1 MHGYAS
7 WAVAIR
13 NACCRPS
20 QTATH
25 STEFAMFASLM
36 RRNLL
41 RPLSLLTAIGLVAAC
56 ARSTS
61 TSSTSTGMGAG
72 ATISA
77 ARPVLPGAA
86 GAASAVGGQSQRG
99 MVVSASAIVSQAGR
113 DVLAAGGNA
122 IDAAIATGFALAV
135 TYPTAGNIGGGG
147 FMVIRMPDGRATT
160 IDFRE
165 TAPAAATAE
174 MFSDSSGAYS
184 SRLHHRSHLS
194 VGVPGTVA
202 GFALAHQKYGR
213 SAWKNLVDPAV
224 KLAGDGFT
232 VPSGLAA
239 SLSGSLTRFKT
250 YPATEAAYSKAGV
263 AYAVGERMRL
273 PDLARTLIRIRDQG
287 RDGFYRGETAKLIAN
302 EMKRGGGVITE
313 ADLAAYEAWV
323 IARKKWYSDYGV
335 REDRLRFYELTPQER
350 PHYAKAG
357 TDVEYLFP
365 WGWGELESI
374 AHRGTFDL
382 DAHMTLSGKDLQFF
396 DEASKSK
403 YTPILIESSAGM
415 DRTTLTMLVD
425 AYDVET
431 IKDEESGKESTRVVL
446 RFHTK
451 IAPVQ
456 VGVFPLARNK
466 PDLVERAR
474 GIERD
479 LRNVARTMYD
489 EGNVGQL
496 YRRQDEIGT
505 PFCIMV
511 DFRSLEDGT
520 VTVRERD
527 SMRQDRVEAASLRM
541 YLAERL

>member
-1 MHGYAS
+1 MEDSSSRAY
-7 WAVAIR
+7 
-13 NACCRPS
+13 
-20 QTATH
+20 
-25 STEFAMFASLM
+25 
-36 RRNLL
+36 L
-41 RPLSLLTAIGLVAAC
+41 RP
-56 ARSTS
+56 
-61 TSSTSTGMGAG
+61 
-72 ATISA
+72 
-77 ARPVLPGAA
+77 
-86 GAASAVGGQSQRG
+86 
-99 MVVSASAIVSQAGR
+99 
-113 DVLAAGGNA
+113 
-122 IDAAIATGFALAV
+122 
-135 TYPTAGNIGGGG
+135 
-147 FMVIRMPDGRATT
+147 
-160 IDFRE
+160 E
-165 TAPAAATAE
+165 TAQGIFVNFKNVYQSARKRPPFGIAQIGKSFRNEIT
-174 MFSDSSGAYS
+174 
-184 SRLHHRSHLS
+184 
-194 VGVPGTVA
+194 PG
-202 GFALAHQKYGR
+202 
-213 SAWKNLVDPAV
+213 N
-224 KLAGDGFT
+224 FT
-232 VPSGLAA
+232 
-239 SLSGSLTRFKT
+239 F
-250 YPATEAAYSKAGV
+250 
-263 AYAVGERMRL
+263 RMREFEQAEL
-273 PDLARTLIRIRDQG
+273 EYFVPD
-287 RDGFYRGETAKLIAN
+287 DGN
-302 EMKRGGGVITE
+302 
-313 ADLAAYEAWV
+313 DLAAYEAWV

-466 PDLVERAR
+466 PDLVELAR

-479 LRNVARTMYD
+479 LRQVARTMYD

-511 DFRSLEDGT
+511 DFQSLEDGM

-527 SMRQDRVEAASLRM
+527 SMRQERVGAASLRV
-541 YLAERL
+541 YLDERL

>member
-1 MHGYAS
+1 MEEITALAKRRGFIFQSSEIYGGLGGFFDYGPLGAILKRNVKNAWWREMVELRDDVVGFDSSIIMHPSTWIAS
-7 WAVAIR
+7 GHVANFSDKMVDCKNCKHR
-13 NACCRPS
+13 FRADHLPS
-20 QTATH
+20 LEKCPDCGMRDTLTEPRAFNLMMQTSIGPMEDSSSRAY
-25 STEFAMFASLM
+25 
-36 RRNLL
+36 L
-41 RPLSLLTAIGLVAAC
+41 RP
-56 ARSTS
+56 
-61 TSSTSTGMGAG
+61 
-72 ATISA
+72 
-77 ARPVLPGAA
+77 
-86 GAASAVGGQSQRG
+86 
-99 MVVSASAIVSQAGR
+99 
-113 DVLAAGGNA
+113 
-122 IDAAIATGFALAV
+122 
-135 TYPTAGNIGGGG
+135 
-147 FMVIRMPDGRATT
+147 
-160 IDFRE
+160 E
-165 TAPAAATAE
+165 TAQGIFVNFKNVYQSARKRPPFGIAQIGKSFRNEIT
-174 MFSDSSGAYS
+174 
-184 SRLHHRSHLS
+184 
-194 VGVPGTVA
+194 PG
-202 GFALAHQKYGR
+202 
-213 SAWKNLVDPAV
+213 N
-224 KLAGDGFT
+224 FT
-232 VPSGLAA
+232 
-239 SLSGSLTRFKT
+239 F
-250 YPATEAAYSKAGV
+250 
-263 AYAVGERMRL
+263 RMREFEQAEL
-273 PDLARTLIRIRDQG
+273 EYFVPD
-287 RDGFYRGETAKLIAN
+287 DGN
-302 EMKRGGGVITE
+302 
-313 ADLAAYEAWV
+313 DLAAYEAWV

-431 IKDEESGKESTRVVL
+431 VKDEESGKESTRVVL

-511 DFRSLEDGT
+511 DFQSLEDGM